1 MVSNVLWK
9 VVVIDENLIFYLE
22 VKYDN
27 KKINIKINIFILFFN
42 FY

>member
-27 KKINIKINIFILFFN
+27 KKIYIKINIFILFFN